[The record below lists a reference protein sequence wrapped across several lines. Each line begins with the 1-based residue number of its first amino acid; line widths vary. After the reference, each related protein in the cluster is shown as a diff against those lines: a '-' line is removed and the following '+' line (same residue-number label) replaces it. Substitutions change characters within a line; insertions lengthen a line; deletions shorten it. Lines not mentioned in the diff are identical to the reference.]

1 MLMTSK
7 YVSGPD
13 LSPEF
18 QNYMYNFLFYLFN
31 ETSLQVLQK
40 YLQIYVLQ
48 KYLIGRPFELRGKDS
63 NSKKKE
69 AQTFKQFIVPPHQ
82 KNEN

>member
-63 NSKKKE
+63 NSKKK
-69 AQTFKQFIVPPHQ
+69 KKLRHLNSLLSPPT
-82 KNEN
+82 KKK